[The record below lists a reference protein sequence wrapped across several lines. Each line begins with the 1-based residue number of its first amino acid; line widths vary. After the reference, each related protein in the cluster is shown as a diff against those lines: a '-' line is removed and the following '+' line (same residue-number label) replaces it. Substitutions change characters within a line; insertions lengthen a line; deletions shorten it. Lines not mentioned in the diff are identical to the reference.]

1 MVESYLQLAQTIA
14 LLVFSLIAL
23 ILIIHFMRKFRDR
36 TDNNQETTHSMLSN
50 FREMHS
56 EGGLSD
62 DEFRKIKT
70 DMSTQLGGTVKD
82 TKDSESTD

>member
-1 MVESYLQLAQTIA
+1 
-14 LLVFSLIAL
+14 
-23 ILIIHFMRKFRDR
+23 MRKFRDR
-36 TDNNQETTHSMLSN
+36 TGNDQGNTHSMLSN

-56 EGGLSD
+56 QGGLSD

-82 TKDSESTD
+82 TNDSESTD

>member
-1 MVESYLQLAQTIA
+1 MEESYLQLAQTIA
-14 LLVFSLIAL
+14 LLVISLIVL

-36 TDNNQETTHSMLSN
+36 TGNDRENTHSMLSN

-82 TKDSESTD
+82 TDDSESTD